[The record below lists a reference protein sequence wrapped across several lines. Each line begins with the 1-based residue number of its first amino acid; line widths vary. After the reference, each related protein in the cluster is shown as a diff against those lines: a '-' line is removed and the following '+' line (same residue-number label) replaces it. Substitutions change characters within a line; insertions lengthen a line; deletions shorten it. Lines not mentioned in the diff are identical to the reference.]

1 MVYTVTIREVR
12 IGKVDVEAPDFETA
26 KAMVEEDYW
35 KHPNDFLLEPNDTF
49 FE

>member
-1 MVYTVTIREVR
+1 MVYRVKVREVCV
-12 IGKVDVEAPDFETA
+12 GTVDVEAPDFETA

-35 KHPNDFLLEPNDTF
+35 KHPNDYLLEPKDTF